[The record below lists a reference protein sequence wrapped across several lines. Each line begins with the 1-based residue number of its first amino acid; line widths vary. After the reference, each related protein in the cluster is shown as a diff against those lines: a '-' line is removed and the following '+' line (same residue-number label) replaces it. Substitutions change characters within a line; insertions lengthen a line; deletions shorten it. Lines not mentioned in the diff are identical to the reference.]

1 MNNPNINSDSFDQD
15 LPMFAAMRPAMF
27 TQKLGMQ
34 HALAEQFSSQ
44 ANDAI
49 ACACKSCVLFI
60 LFILFCPKRGGQLKC
75 PPSG

>member
-34 HALAEQFSSQ
+34 HALAEQFSLQ

-49 ACACKSCVLFI
+49 ALAAAAHRSEICAAAIEMSDPI
-60 LFILFCPKRGGQLKC
+60 
-75 PPSG
+75 

>member
-15 LPMFAAMRPAMF
+15 LPIFAAMRPAMF

-44 ANDAI
+44 ANMQ
-49 ACACKSCVLFI
+49 SPVLARAVFC
-60 LFILFCPKRGGQLKC
+60 LFCLFYFAQ
-75 PPSG
+75 SAAAN